1 MRKVELVTNK
11 ELNDVNEIY
20 KNARKL
26 MKNTNN
32 PLQWGD
38 FHPPV
43 SLIKKFIKNNELYKL
58 VNENNEILG
67 VFAFIIGEDETYKII
82 EGNWKNDSKYGT
94 LHSVASSLKEKD
106 VFKDI
111 CDFAKSKTNHLRI
124 DTHEDN
130 KIMQKQILKNDFTY
144 QGIIYIASGDS
155 RLAYEWIKEDC

>member
-1 MRKVELVTNK
+1 MKEVKLVSMH
-11 ELNDVNEIY
+11 ELNEVNEIY

-26 MKNTNN
+26 MKDTNN

-58 VNENNEILG
+58 VNENNEILA
-67 VFAFIIGEDETYKII
+67 VFAFIIGEDPTYLKI
-82 EGNWKNDSKYGT
+82 EGSWKDDSKYGT
-94 LHSVASSLKEKD
+94 LHSVASSLKEKG
-106 VFKDI
+106 VFNDI
-111 CDFAKSKTNHLRI
+111 CEFAKSRINHLRI

-130 KIMQKQILKNDFTY
+130 KIMQKQILKNGFTY

-155 RLAYEWIKEDC
+155 RLAYEWSK